1 MEPHKTANNGEAFES
16 RVPEETSQLPE
27 PVNPTVVPQPKR
39 KKSSAWRVVWY
50 ITRFVLRM
58 ALGVALA
65 AAVLAGYVAYVL
77 ASRFEVGYSPAALLL
92 LQVLYVVSIAVG
104 IAALCKRRF
113 VCGLIG
119 IAIPLLLPLCDLIVR
134 LATR

>member
-1 MEPHKTANNGEAFES
+1 MNNDTGTSASAATA
-16 RVPEETSQLPE
+16 PEKGGKAVGILA
-27 PVNPTVVPQPKR
+27 VV
-39 KKSSAWRVVWY
+39 
-50 ITRFVLRM
+50 
-58 ALGVALA
+58 LA